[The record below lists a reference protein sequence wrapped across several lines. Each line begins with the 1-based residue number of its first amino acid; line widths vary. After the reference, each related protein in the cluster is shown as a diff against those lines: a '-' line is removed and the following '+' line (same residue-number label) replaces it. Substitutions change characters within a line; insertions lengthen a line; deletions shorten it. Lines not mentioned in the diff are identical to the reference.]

1 MEVETSANAADGTNV
16 NASLLRRIEELENN
30 LRDSRT
36 KIAELEGE
44 LQKSQAREQ
53 VLHQRLSSTEL
64 PIIEQIMS
72 GDDK

>member
-53 VLHQRLSSTEL
+53 VLHQRLY
-64 PIIEQIMS
+64 
-72 GDDK
+72 